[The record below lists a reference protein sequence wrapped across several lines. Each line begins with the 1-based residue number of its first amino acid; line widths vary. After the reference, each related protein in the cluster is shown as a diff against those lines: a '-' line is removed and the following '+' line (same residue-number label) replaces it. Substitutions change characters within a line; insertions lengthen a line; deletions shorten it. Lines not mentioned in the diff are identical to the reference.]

1 MISEEI
7 PLESY
12 ITVKRIAWS
21 SWQNP
26 EICGT
31 MKVYVCRLCG
41 CKFGSLNDAKNHLK
55 AIHWRQIKYG

>member
-1 MISEEI
+1 MSEEI

-31 MKVYVCRLCG
+31 MKVYICRFCG
-41 CKFGSLNDAKNHLK
+41 CKFLSLNDARNHLK
-55 AIHWRQIKYG
+55 AIHWRQMKYG